1 MKLALVAPL
10 PPLATAEA
18 PFMAAL
24 ARLLAERV
32 EVALLA
38 RDPAHVAAE
47 LCGAFPVHACADLPH
62 LVQSGAVDLPVY
74 AAGNSAHCAHQV
86 RFVREVPGL
95 LLLEDGDLARLH
107 AELVLEPAAEPLCR
121 RLARC
126 SRGVLATA
134 EAAAALGEWR
144 EEPAIGLLPQ
154 RDAALWAEAI
164 LRAAAALGPAGRT
177 PAAPQAFGRPSVE
190 VVIVSY
196 NCRDILEPCL
206 RSVREQDYPNV
217 RCTVV
222 DNASRDG
229 TADYVR
235 AAFPEVNLIASTEN
249 LGFAGGNNMAF
260 ERSTADYVALLNQDA
275 VARRDW
281 LTELVRVAE
290 RDASIAM
297 VGSKMMMLRCP
308 TIFNSTGIS
317 MNRIGFPVDRQIGEK
332 DEDPSPLPE
341 EIFGA
346 CGGALLVRGAVLR
359 ELGGFDEAFFMYFED
374 MHLSWRIWLSGR
386 KIVYA
391 PLAVVHHDWHGDL
404 GGGGERRSEAEFNAK
419 TARRRVH
426 CERNRLQTMLK
437 NYSLRSLLA
446 VLPDAWRYDRVRL
459 ASIRAALLRGDAP
472 EYFRMVE
479 QAIRGAWRWN
489 LLHLP
494 SIWRR
499 RRAAQRL
506 RRVGDLELTRLIS
519 AWPGEPSF
527 IGDLDAINDRH
538 SARPESRVV
547 MGETDGRSLG
557 PGWHGIEPRPD
568 LGCTV
573 RWTKARA
580 WVYLKAEQ
588 PAAAL
593 RLQAAA
599 GPRPVDLVVSL
610 ETGPVG
616 SARLE
621 AGGMSEIVLALPRAL
636 PSGRTHEVRLDCS
649 TFRPCD
655 LGMGPDS
662 RELGVLVAEVALA

>member
-18 PFMAAL
+18 PFLAEL
-24 ARLLAERV
+24 ARRLAERV
-32 EVALLA
+32 ELSLLV

-47 LCGAFPVHACADLPH
+47 LCASFTVHACADLPH
-62 LVQSGAVDLPVY
+62 LAQSGAIDLPVY
-74 AAGNSAHCAHQV
+74 AVANSEHYAHQL

-95 LLLEDGDLARLH
+95 LLLQDGDLARLH
-107 AELVLEPAAEPLCR
+107 ADLVLEPAAEPVGR
-121 RLARC
+121 RLARM

-134 EAAAALGEWR
+134 EAASVLGEWR
-144 EEPAIGLLPQ
+144 EKPAVGLLPEQ
-154 RDAALWAEAI
+154 EPALWAEAI
-164 LRAAAALGPAGRT
+164 VGAAAALGPGGRA
-177 PAAPQAFGRPSVE
+177 PAAPAASSQPSVE

-196 NCRDILEPCL
+196 NCRQILEPCL

-229 TADYVR
+229 TAEYVR
-235 AAFPEVNLIASTEN
+235 AEFPEVNLIASAEN
-249 LGFAGGNNMAF
+249 LGFAGGNNLAF
-260 ERSTADYVALLNQDA
+260 HRSTADYVALLNQDA

-290 RDASIAM
+290 RDPSIAM

-317 MNRIGFPVDRQIGEK
+317 MNRIGFPVDRQIGDK

-346 CGGALLVRGAVLR
+346 CGGALLVRGPVLR
-359 ELGGFDEAFFMYFED
+359 ELGGFDDAFFMYFED
-374 MHLSWRIWLSGR
+374 MDLSWRIWLSGR

-437 NYSLRSLLA
+437 NYSLRSLCA

-459 ASIRAALLRGDAP
+459 ASIRAALQRGAAP

-499 RRAAQRL
+499 RRAAQRW
-506 RRVGDLELTRLIS
+506 RRVGDAELARLIS
-519 AWPGEPSF
+519 RWEGEPSF
-527 IGDLDAINDRH
+527 IGDLEAINDRH
-538 SARPESRVV
+538 SARARGRVV
-547 MGETDGRSLG
+547 MGESDDRCLG
-557 PGWHGIEPRPD
+557 PGWHGVEPRPE
-568 LGCTV
+568 LGCSV
-573 RWTKARA
+573 RWTKARS

-593 RLQAAA
+593 RLRVAA
-599 GPRPVDLVVSL
+599 GPRPVDLSVSQ
-610 ETGPVG
+610 ETGMVG
-616 SARLE
+616 SAHLE
-621 AGGMSEIVLALPRAL
+621 AGGMSDIVLPLPRPL
-636 PSGRTHEVRLDCS
+636 PAGSAEEVRLDCS

-655 LGMGPDS
+655 LGLGPDS
-662 RELGVLVAEVALA
+662 RELGVLVAEVAVV